1 MSVRG
6 RLRTVSLIVAASSSA
21 MLGFAYY
28 AQFVMGLLPCIL
40 CLYQRPP
47 HYIAAAAALL
57 AFSTVNGPRGLSR
70 ALLGLSAMALL
81 AGAGIAF
88 FHTGVELKFWPGL
101 DECGGTLAPLST
113 NVNDLTANLGN
124 TKIVACDEPSWIFL
138 GLSMAAWNGVI
149 SLGLAS
155 LALWGMLQGQL
166 RGRFR
171 A

>member
-6 RLRTVSLIVAASSSA
+6 RLRSVSLIVAASSSG

-28 AQFVMGLLPCIL
+28 SQYVLGLLPCIL

-57 AFSTVNGPRGLSR
+57 AFATVGGPKGLSR
-70 ALLGLSAMALL
+70 AFLGLAGMALL
-81 AGAGIAF
+81 VGAGIAF
-88 FHTGVELKFWPGL
+88 FHAGVELKFWPGL
-101 DECGGTLAPLST
+101 PECGGVTAPLAMT
-113 NVNDLTANLGN
+113 VDDLNAGLANA
-124 TKIVACDEPSWIFL
+124 KVVACDEPSWVFL

-149 SLGLAS
+149 SLGLAG
-155 LALWGMLQGQL
+155 LALWGMVQGQL
-166 RGRFR
+166 RGRLR